1 MGLMKTSSLLRP
13 TFGVLLAVIA
23 CATGGCESDDGG
35 EPAVQIQSGTMISL
49 ADGMVQGEVD
59 GGTRRFAGIPFAA
72 PPVAALRWRPPA
84 PVAPWDGVRDA
95 TQFGSPC
102 PQLSSL
108 QSIPSENEDCL
119 HLNVWT
125 PEPAPAR
132 RLPVMLWFHGGG
144 NETGSTSDPV
154 PLGIGG
160 LLYDGRVL
168 TETRDVI
175 IVTANYRL
183 NVFGFLA
190 HSALAAEDAG
200 YPYTGNQGL
209 LDQRAAME
217 WVRDNIAVFG
227 GDPDNVTIFGESAGS
242 FDVCFHVVSPGSRGL
257 FHRAISESGGCSTYR
272 PSAAEAEDHADRMIA
287 AVGCAGASDVL
298 GCLRDVP
305 VADLLAAS
313 TGFGP
318 VVDGNVMPDQ
328 PRALFARGEY
338 AKVPYI
344 LGSNADEG
352 TIFFLGVPP
361 VTTEAEYL
369 DELRERYGDDA
380 EAIAAVYPVSNFP
393 TPQDA
398 LARVFGDGA
407 LVCSTY
413 DSARRAAA
421 GGAEVYLYNFAR
433 PLPIPELAPL
443 NLGALHGV
451 EMAYVFG
458 SLPLPTAT
466 DRAIADAVQGYWT
479 SLAHV
484 GDPNSGAA
492 VQWPRYDDATDER
505 LNFADD
511 VTVVSG
517 FRRTECEMWW
527 RLYDHA
533 FE

>member
-1 MGLMKTSSLLRP
+1 MRSCLLIGLT
-13 TFGVLLAVIA
+13 VIA
-23 CATGGCESDDGG
+23 LYASGCESDDLQG
-35 EPAVQIQSGTMISL
+35 AAQIQSGTLI
-49 ADGMVQGEVD
+49 AIDDGVLQGDID

-72 PPVAALRWRPPA
+72 PPIGDLRWRPPA
-84 PVAPWDGVRDA
+84 TVAPWNGVRDA

-102 PQLSSL
+102 PQVSSL

-132 RLPVMLWFHGGG
+132 PLPVMLWFHGGG
-144 NETGSTSDPV
+144 NDTGSTSDPV

-168 TETRDVI
+168 SETRDVV

-190 HSALAAEDAG
+190 HSLLAGEEAP
-200 YPYTGNQGL
+200 YPYSGNQGL

-217 WVRDNIAVFG
+217 WVRDNIAAFG

-242 FDVCFHVVSPGSRGL
+242 GDVCLHVVAPGSRGL
-257 FHRAISESGGCSTYR
+257 FHRAISESGGCTNYR
-272 PSAAEAEDHADRMIA
+272 RSAAEAEADADRVIA
-287 AVGCAGASDVL
+287 AVGCDAAEDVL
-298 GCLRDVP
+298 ACMRRVP
-305 VADLLAAS
+305 VSELLPVSA
-313 TGFGP
+313 GFGP
-318 VVDGNVMPDQ
+318 VIDGDFLPNQ
-328 PRALFARGEY
+328 PRQRFADGDY

-344 LGSNADEG
+344 LGSTADEG
-352 TIFFLGVPP
+352 TIFFLGVAP
-361 VTTEAEYL
+361 VTSESEYL
-369 DELRERYGDDA
+369 AALHDRYGDAAD
-380 EAIAAVYPVSNFP
+380 EIAAAYPAASFP

-398 LARVFGDGA
+398 LARAFGDGA

-421 GGAEVYLYNFAR
+421 GGADVYLYNFAR

-458 SLPLPTAT
+458 SLPLPTAI
-466 DRAIADAVQGYWT
+466 DRAIAAAVQGYWT

-484 GDPNSGAA
+484 GDPNRGAT
-492 VQWPRYDDATDER
+492 VQWPRYDDATDQR
-505 LNFADD
+505 LNFADE

-517 FRRTECEMWW
+517 FRRPECETWW
-527 RLYDHA
+527 RIYDRA